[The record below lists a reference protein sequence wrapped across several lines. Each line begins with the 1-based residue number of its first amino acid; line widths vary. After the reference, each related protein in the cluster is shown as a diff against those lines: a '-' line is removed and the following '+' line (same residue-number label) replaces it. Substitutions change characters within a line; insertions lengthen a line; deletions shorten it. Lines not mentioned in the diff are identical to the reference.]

1 MRFRQFVGCA
11 ATHCRDRAWST
22 PIAVTTLSGIDAR
35 CAIAVSSRLSPSAAP
50 NMAAALENIAGSLNA
65 RMPGCITSVV
75 SAFVSSAVQ
84 TFTARSSNSVAA

>member
-1 MRFRQFVGCA
+1 MEM
-11 ATHCRDRAWST
+11 RDRGIE
-22 PIAVTTLSGIDAR
+22 PVIAKRRT
-35 CAIAVSSRLSPSAAP
+35 
-50 NMAAALENIAGSLNA
+50 NMAAALENIAGSLSA